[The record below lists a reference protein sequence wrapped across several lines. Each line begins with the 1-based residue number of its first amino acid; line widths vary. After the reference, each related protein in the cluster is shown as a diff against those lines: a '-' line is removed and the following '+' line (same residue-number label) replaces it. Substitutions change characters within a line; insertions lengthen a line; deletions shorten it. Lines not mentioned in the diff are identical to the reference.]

1 MPPSGAKISE
11 MPFHLQSSPFGAPLR
26 TRSTLPFALLRS
38 RFRFL
43 FCPSGSLRVAEQGGG
58 GGRPDA
64 RRNAGPRTRRY
75 PWDEDYSESA
85 GGAGEGGESR
95 RNRPSRAPQA
105 PWLQRWSDPSP
116 PAAESQPHLGRRKK
130 KEEEEGGGV
139 GYLDRSDGGR
149 GSIERIV
156 YRLRNL
162 GLDKEKDEEDADED
176 SDLEMDDDM
185 RLGDL
190 LERSWNRPDSLVLGE
205 DATVLPWEREGTD
218 GLEFADDRARTPEK
232 RVRAPTMAEL
242 TIEDSELRRLRRL
255 GIPLRERITIPKAGV
270 TQAILEKIHDA
281 WRKSELVRLK
291 FHETLA
297 HDMKTAHE
305 IVEVSKIDWL
315 PFSNMT
321 SNSSLKRFH
330 NHCVTDDC
338 EKVIELKQNWEELL
352 PCRLPF
358 LELFN
363 ITGLSLA
370 ALYLLLDF

>member
-1 MPPSGAKISE
+1 M
-11 MPFHLQSSPFGAPLR
+11 
-26 TRSTLPFALLRS
+26 
-38 RFRFL
+38 
-43 FCPSGSLRVAEQGGG
+43 
-58 GGRPDA
+58 
-64 RRNAGPRTRRY
+64 
-75 PWDEDYSESA
+75 
-85 GGAGEGGESR
+85 
-95 RNRPSRAPQA
+95 
-105 PWLQRWSDPSP
+105 
-116 PAAESQPHLGRRKK
+116 GRRKK